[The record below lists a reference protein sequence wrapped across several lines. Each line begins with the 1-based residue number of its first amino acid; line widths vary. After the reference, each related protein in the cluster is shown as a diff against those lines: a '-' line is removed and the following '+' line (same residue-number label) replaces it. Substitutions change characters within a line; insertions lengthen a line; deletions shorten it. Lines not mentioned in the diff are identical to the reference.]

1 VFIKLIELIWLI
13 VFIELIELTELNK
26 SIGINMKGGHTM
38 EDRLWHKS
46 YAPGVPKA
54 LEYEEITLSQ
64 ALTRSAKNFPDHTAL
79 NYMGKKIT
87 FKELDGLVNA
97 FARALKEMDIQPGDK
112 VALCLPNI
120 PQAIIANYAVFRIG
134 AVAVQ
139 NNPLYT
145 ERELQYQLNDS
156 DSRIIITLTLLI
168 PRVQKIKADTRI
180 EKIIGCH
187 INSYLPFPKKQLFP
201 YVKKDMYRKVESAE
215 DVTVFKDL
223 IARYSTKPIEDQ
235 SKWAELA
242 NLLYTGG
249 TPGVSKGVMQSN
261 SIISCNVQQFAAW
274 FPELK
279 SGEEVLVGN
288 YPVFHAAGFATTNLM
303 IWKAWQH
310 LMVPRPDAKINV
322 ELIKKHRPTFV
333 PGVPTMFV
341 GMLADPEFRKLD
353 FSSVKG
359 FFSGAAPLAADTI
372 RDLKELTG
380 STMCEVYG
388 SAETA
393 PFATV
398 TPWGGEV
405 KPGTVGI
412 PIPDTDVK
420 IVDITNPEKELAL
433 GEEGEIAIKGP
444 QIMMGYYNKPEETAN
459 VMIGEWFLSGDIGK
473 FDEDGYLSVVDRKK
487 DMIIAGGYNIYPV
500 ELDDVLM
507 GHPKILE
514 ACTIGLPH
522 EYRGETVKAF
532 IVVKEGQDLT
542 EDEVVKYC
550 KENLAAY
557 KVPKII
563 EFIDELPKSAV
574 GKILR
579 RKLKEMEMKKTEN
592 K

>member
-1 VFIKLIELIWLI
+1 
-13 VFIELIELTELNK
+13 
-26 SIGINMKGGHTM
+26 M

-46 YAPGVPKA
+46 YASGVKKT
-54 LEYEEITLSQ
+54 LEYEKITLSQ
-64 ALTRSAKNFPDHTAL
+64 ALTRSAENFPDHTAL
-79 NYMGKKIT
+79 NYMGRKIS

-97 FARALKEMDIQPGDK
+97 FARALQGMGIQPGDK

-134 AVAVQ
+134 AVTVQ

-145 ERELQYQLNDS
+145 ERELQHQLNDS

-201 YVKKDMYRKVESAE
+201 FVRKEMYRKVEPAE
-215 DVTVFKDL
+215 DVFVFKDL
-223 IARYSTKPIEDQ
+223 IAGHSTEPLEDLSQ
-235 SKWAELA
+235 WDDLV

-249 TPGVSKGVMQSN
+249 TTGVSKGVMQSN
-261 SIISCNVQQFAAW
+261 AIISCNVQQFAAW

-288 YPVFHAAGFATTNLM
+288 YPVFHAAGFSTTNLM

-341 GMLADPEFRKLD
+341 GMLADPKFRELD
-353 FSSVKG
+353 FSGVKG

-398 TPWGGEV
+398 TPWGGQV
-405 KPGTVGI
+405 KPGTVGV
-412 PIPDTDVK
+412 PLPDTDVK
-420 IVDITNPEKELAL
+420 IVDIGDADKELAL
-433 GEEGEIAIKGP
+433 GEEGEIAISGP
-444 QIMMGYYNKPEETAN
+444 QIMMGYYNKPEETAQALH
-459 VMIGEWFLSGDIGK
+459 GDWYLSGDIGK
-473 FDEDGYLSVVDRKK
+473 FDEDGYLSIVDRKK

-514 ACTIGLPH
+514 ACTIGIPH

-532 IVVKEGQDLT
+532 IVVKEGQELS
-542 EDEVVKYC
+542 EDEVVAYC

-557 KVPKII
+557 KVPKLI
-563 EFIDELPKSAV
+563 EFIEELPKSAV

-579 RKLKEMEMKKTEN
+579 RKLKEAEMQKQAGK
-592 K
+592 

>member
-1 VFIKLIELIWLI
+1 
-13 VFIELIELTELNK
+13 
-26 SIGINMKGGHTM
+26 M

-46 YAPGVPKA
+46 YAPGVKKT
-54 LEYEEITLSQ
+54 LEYEKITLSQ
-64 ALTRSAKNFPDHTAL
+64 ALSRSAQNFPDHTAL

-97 FARALKEMDIQPGDK
+97 FARALQEMGIQAGDK

-134 AVAVQ
+134 AVTVQ

-168 PRVQKIKADTRI
+168 PRVQKIKADTQI

-201 YVKKDMYRKVESAE
+201 FVKKDMYRKVQPAE
-215 DVTVFKDL
+215 NVYVFKDL
-223 IARYSTKPIEDQ
+223 IDRYSTEPVEDQ
-235 SKWAELA
+235 SKWDALA

-249 TPGVSKGVMQSN
+249 TTGVSKGVMQSHA
-261 SIISCNVQQFAAW
+261 IISSNVQQFAAW

-279 SGEEVLVGN
+279 PGEEVLVGN

-341 GMLADPEFRKLD
+341 GMLADPEFRQLD

-412 PIPDTDVK
+412 PLPDTDVK
-420 IVDITNPEKELAL
+420 IVDIADPDKEIEL
-433 GEEGEIAIKGP
+433 GGEGEIAIKGP
-444 QIMMGYYNKPEETAN
+444 QIMMGYYNKPDETAN
-459 VMIGEWFLSGDIGK
+459 VMHGDWYLSGDIGK
-473 FDEDGYLSVVDRKK
+473 FDEDGYLSIVDRKK

-514 ACTIGLPH
+514 ACTIGIPH

-532 IVVKEGQDLT
+532 IVVKEGEQLT
-542 EDEVVKYC
+542 EAEVVTYC

-563 EFIDELPKSAV
+563 EFIGELPKSAV

-579 RKLKEMEMKKTEN
+579 RKLKDMEMEKTEN
-592 K
+592 H

>member
-1 VFIKLIELIWLI
+1 
-13 VFIELIELTELNK
+13 
-26 SIGINMKGGHTM
+26 M
-38 EDRLWHKS
+38 EDRRWHKS

-54 LEYEEITLSQ
+54 LEYEKLTLSQ
-64 ALTRSAKNFPDHTAL
+64 ALSRSAKNFPDHTAL
-79 NYMGKKIT
+79 NYMGKKIS

-97 FARALKEMDIQPGDK
+97 FARALQEMGIGPGDK

-134 AVAVQ
+134 AVTVQ

-201 YVKKDMYRKVESAE
+201 YVKKDMYRRVEPAE
-215 DVTVFKDL
+215 DVYVFKDL
-223 IARYSTKPIEDQ
+223 IARYSTRPIADQ
-235 SKWAELA
+235 SKWDELA

-249 TPGVSKGVMQSN
+249 TTGVSKGVMQSN

-274 FPELK
+274 FPELR

-341 GMLADPEFRKLD
+341 GMLADPEFRRLD

-420 IVDITNPEKELAL
+420 IVDIANPDRELAL

-444 QIMMGYYNKPEETAN
+444 QIMMGYYNKPEETAK
-459 VMIGEWFLSGDIGK
+459 VMIGEWFLSGDIGR
-473 FDEDGYLSVVDRKK
+473 FDEDGYLSIVDRKK

-514 ACTIGLPH
+514 ACTIGIPH
-522 EYRGETVKAF
+522 DYRGETVKAF
-532 IVVKEGQDLT
+532 IVVKEGQELT
-542 EDEVVKYC
+542 EDEVVTYC

-579 RKLKEMEMKKTEN
+579 RRLKEMEMEKTESQ
-592 K
+592 